1 MSRGAV
7 LVIDDDPATLEMV
20 REVLQDEG
28 YDVATAVAGEALYS
42 VEHVRPDV
50 ILLDLV
56 MLGMNGMAVCQ
67 ALRARPESADTP
79 IIVMSAARRLK
90 EIAPTMAV
98 NDWLPKPFD
107 LHQLVAIV
115 DRWAPRR

>member
-1 MSRGAV
+1 MPRATV

-20 REVLQDEG
+20 REALQDEG
-28 YDVATAVAGEALYS
+28 YDVLTAVAGEALYS

-50 ILLDLV
+50 ILLDLI

-67 ALRARPESADTP
+67 ALRERPETADIP
-79 IIVMSAARRLK
+79 IIVMSAAQRLK

-107 LHQLVAIV
+107 LAQLVTVV
-115 DRWAPRR
+115 DRWAPRP